1 MSWISTAIRSL
12 IRGLKM
18 ADATLHFVTVGT
30 SLRLVRNLWDR
41 IALRGE
47 FTVSHILHP
56 TYDRQSWPDYPGSGN
71 CRFFRDDVH
80 LRLLPADRQLLASLE
95 GGEVPTVH
103 NMILGDRVVAKLP
116 YAEALSYAT
125 FLAVRLFAFYRELR
139 PSIVIGDFDALHSA
153 IGLGVAR
160 QLGIPWFALNFSTI
174 PRGSVA
180 MCTGLTPAT
189 AVTLE
194 PNRGAELR
202 PYADE
207 ILRGFESRVTQ
218 APAYAPPQ
226 LLSPDFMVRHAPTQ
240 LRSLLQ
246 VLRRRG
252 SRKHRKYSDYVKSYS
267 VTALFKDAFRQR
279 KNLLLMRHR
288 ALLVQADCGRY
299 AFIGL
304 HLQPESSIDVFAHFF
319 SNQVRVIELISRSL
333 PPTHTLLVK
342 LHKSDVPNYSGG
354 YLARLAQF
362 PGVRLVSPHA
372 DTHNLIKK
380 ADLVFAIQ
388 GTIGLEAA
396 LLGRPVIMFGE
407 SPTLEF
413 PSVSAVGR
421 TLDLPRLV
429 REKLTEA
436 PPERHLIV
444 EGFARYLAPFYPAS
458 HNDWNEV
465 PNDAEIDGY
474 VRLFRLM
481 QSHLRDA
488 EAGLRAARQ

>member
-1 MSWISTAIRSL
+1 MTDP
-12 IRGLKM
+12 G
-18 ADATLHFVTVGT
+18 TLHFVTVGT

-41 IALRGE
+41 IAVRGK
-47 FTVSHILHP
+47 FTASHIVHP

-71 CRFFRDDVH
+71 CHFFRND
-80 LRLLPADRQLLASLE
+80 LRIELPAADTELLASLE
-95 GGEVPTVH
+95 GGEVPTIH
-103 NMILGDRVVAKLP
+103 NMILSDRVVSRLS
-116 YAEALSYAT
+116 YVEALSYAT
-125 FLAVRLFAFYRELR
+125 FLARRLFELYRDLR
-139 PSIVIGDFDALHSA
+139 PSVIIGDFDALHSA
-153 IGLGVAR
+153 IGLGVAKK
-160 QLGIPWFALNFSTI
+160 LGIPWFALNFSTV

-194 PNRGAELR
+194 PNRNAELR

-207 ILRGFESRVTQ
+207 MLRGFESRVTQ
-218 APAYAPPQ
+218 APAYVPPQ
-226 LLSPDFMVRHAPTQ
+226 LLSPNFMLRHARTQ
-240 LRSLLQ
+240 MQSLLE

-252 SRKHRKYSDYVKSYS
+252 SRKHRKYSDYARSYS
-267 VTALFKDAFRQR
+267 LTAMFKDAFRQR
-279 KNLLLMRHR
+279 KNLLLMRRR
-288 ALLVQADCGRY
+288 ALLDEADCGKY

-304 HLQPESSIDVFAHFF
+304 HMQPESSIDVFAHFF

-342 LHKSDVPNYSGG
+342 LHKSDVPNYSGE

-362 PGVRLVSPHA
+362 PGVRLVSPDA
-372 DTHNLIKK
+372 DTHNLIKN

-407 SPTLEF
+407 SLTLGF
-413 PSVSAVGR
+413 PSVSAVGK

-429 REKLTEA
+429 RAKLAEA
-436 PPERHLIV
+436 PPERREIV
-444 EGFARYLAPFYPAS
+444 EAFARYLAPFYPAS

-465 PNDAEIDGY
+465 PNEVEIDGY
-474 VRLFRLM
+474 VWLFCLM
-481 QSHLRDA
+481 QNHLRNDQV
-488 EAGLRAARQ
+488 GMRASRQ

>member
-1 MSWISTAIRSL
+1 MD
-12 IRGLKM
+12 
-18 ADATLHFVTVGT
+18 DAGTLHFVTVGT

-41 IALRGE
+41 IAVRGK
-47 FTVSHILHP
+47 FTASHIVHP
-56 TYDRQSWPDYPGSGN
+56 TYDRQSWPAYPGSGN
-71 CRFFRDDVH
+71 CHFFRDD
-80 LRLLPADRQLLASLE
+80 LRIKLPPADAELLASLE

-116 YAEALSYAT
+116 YVEALSYAT
-125 FLAVRLFAFYRELR
+125 FLAIRLFELYRELR
-139 PSIVIGDFDALHSA
+139 PSIIIGDFDALHSA

-160 QLGIPWFALNFSTI
+160 KLGMPWFALNFSTI

-194 PNRGAELR
+194 PNRSAELR
-202 PYADE
+202 PYAE
-207 ILRGFESRVTQ
+207 EMLRGFESRVTQ
-218 APAYAPPQ
+218 APAYVPPR
-226 LLSPDFMVRHAPTQ
+226 LFSANFMLRHAPTQ
-240 LRSLLQ
+240 MRSLLQ
-246 VLRRRG
+246 VLKRRG
-252 SRKHRKYSDYVKSYS
+252 SRELRKYSDNVKSYS
-267 VTALFKDAFRQR
+267 LTAMFKDAFRQR
-279 KNLLLMRHR
+279 RNLLLMRHR
-288 ALLVQADCGRY
+288 ALLVEADCGRY

-342 LHKSDVPNYSGG
+342 LHKSDVPNYSGA
-354 YLARLAQF
+354 YLARLGQF
-362 PGVRLVSPHA
+362 PGVQLVSPHA
-372 DTHNLIKK
+372 DTHNLIKN

-407 SPTLEF
+407 SPTLGF
-413 PSVSAVGR
+413 PSVSAVGK

-436 PPERHLIV
+436 RPERREIV
-444 EGFARYLAPFYPAS
+444 EAFARYLAPFYPAS

-465 PNDAEIDGY
+465 PNDVEIDGY

-481 QSHLRDA
+481 QNHLRDDQVDM
-488 EAGLRAARQ
+488 RASRQ

>member
-1 MSWISTAIRSL
+1 
-12 IRGLKM
+12 M
-18 ADATLHFVTVGT
+18 ADAGTLNFVTVGT

-41 IALRGE
+41 IAGRGS
-47 FTVSHILHP
+47 FTVSHIVHP
-56 TYDRQSWPDYPGSGN
+56 TYDQRSWPDYPGADN
-71 CRFFRDDVH
+71 CHFFRED
-80 LRLLPADRQLLASLE
+80 LRMQLPPPDAELLASLE

-116 YAEALSYAT
+116 YVEALSYAT
-125 FLAVRLFAFYRELR
+125 FLAIRLFALYRELR
-139 PSIVIGDFDALHSA
+139 PSIIIGDFDALHSA

-160 QLGIPWFALNFSTI
+160 KLRIPWFALNFSTI

-194 PNRGAELR
+194 PNRSAELR

-207 ILRGFESRVTQ
+207 MLREFELRVTQ
-218 APAYAPPQ
+218 APAYVPPQ
-226 LLSPDFMVRHAPTQ
+226 LLSPNFALRHAPTQ
-240 LRSLLQ
+240 IRSMFH
-246 VLRRRG
+246 VLKRRG
-252 SRKHRKYSDYVKSYS
+252 SRKHRKYSDYAKSYS
-267 VTALFKDAFRQR
+267 MTEMFKDAFRQR

-288 ALLVQADCGRY
+288 ALLVEANCGRY

-304 HLQPESSIDVFAHFF
+304 HVQPESSIDVFAHFF

-342 LHKSDVPNYSGG
+342 LHKSDVPNYSGE

-362 PGVRLVSPHA
+362 PGVRLVAPHA
-372 DTHNLIKK
+372 DTHSLIKN

-407 SPTLEF
+407 SPTLGF
-413 PSVSAVGR
+413 PSASPIGR
-421 TLDLPRLV
+421 TPDLPRLV
-429 REKLTEA
+429 REKLAEA
-436 PPERHLIV
+436 PPGRGEIV
-444 EGFARYLAPFYPAS
+444 EAFARYLAPFYPAS

-465 PNDAEIDGY
+465 PNDLEIDGY
-474 VRLFRLM
+474 VRLFRLI
-481 QSHLRDA
+481 QNHLRDD
-488 EAGLRAARQ
+488 EVSMRAARQ